1 MSIETIYFLIG
12 TIFLIT
18 LNFILRKFNFL
29 IEDENKSLHRKIFA
43 TEIKKVQSGGMFLL
57 VSLAIFTFE
66 QNIYLTISLILM
78 FILGIL
84 SDIDFISSPKV
95 RFFFQIF
102 IIIFLIIF
110 TSTYVEQTKIILL
123 DYFIQNYIFSFF
135 FTSFCLLILIN
146 GCNFIDG
153 VNNLLI
159 GYFLIISLCIF
170 YITSENNEITFNETY
185 INFAIISLIIL
196 LVFNFFSIIIM
207 GDSGAYVLGLF
218 FGFTLIHFSNDNLD
232 ISPIYILNLLW
243 YPAFENLFS
252 ILRKLKMKISISKPD
267 NFHLHHLIFKFIDK
281 KFKNNSYIN
290 SVTGLLINIFNLFTL
305 SIATIVSNHSLYL
318 SLILIFN
325 ISSYILIYFY
335 MLRKN

>member
-123 DYFIQNYIFSFF
+123 DYFIQN
-135 FTSFCLLILIN
+135 
-146 GCNFIDG
+146 
-153 VNNLLI
+153 
-159 GYFLIISLCIF
+159 
-170 YITSENNEITFNETY
+170 
-185 INFAIISLIIL
+185 
-196 LVFNFFSIIIM
+196 
-207 GDSGAYVLGLF
+207 
-218 FGFTLIHFSNDNLD
+218 
-232 ISPIYILNLLW
+232 
-243 YPAFENLFS
+243 
-252 ILRKLKMKISISKPD
+252 
-267 NFHLHHLIFKFIDK
+267 
-281 KFKNNSYIN
+281 
-290 SVTGLLINIFNLFTL
+290 
-305 SIATIVSNHSLYL
+305 
-318 SLILIFN
+318 
-325 ISSYILIYFY
+325 
-335 MLRKN
+335 